1 MERVTIISRV
11 ARRELDALVS
21 GRLMLLLSVVL
32 PLFAMALFTAMFRQG
47 VPENLPVAVSDLDR
61 TGLSRSIT
69 RMVEATPAMRVVPVE
84 GVAEG
89 RRALLSGKAYGLLLL
104 PEHMERDAL
113 AGRAPVSRFYINN
126 QVMLPAGVV
135 KRAMMNVYATL
146 SAGVKLNVSRAQGV
160 PDVRARERAAGI
172 HVASRTLF
180 NPNLDYRWYLHSAI
194 CLFLLKIFIMCS
206 TVWSV
211 GGEIKRGRVPMWVE
225 AAQGRIQL
233 ALLGKL
239 APLTL
244 WFTLLTW
251 AMLAL
256 LFGVMEMPIPERVV
270 ALMGGSFL
278 FVLAC
283 QAVALFLVAFT
294 GELTKAVSLTSFYAG
309 SAFVFAGVTFPAT
322 AMPLAARIWHHLL
335 PLTYMVQLM
344 NEQALKG
351 LTSEESLG
359 AMVALLV
366 IALVCGG
373 AAWMKLY
380 SKLGSI
386 DSELRAAGGV
396 V

>member
-1 MERVTIISRV
+1 MDSMNIFLRVG
-11 ARRELDALVS
+11 RRELDAMVS

-47 VPENLPVAVSDLDR
+47 VPENLPVAVCDMDR

-69 RMVEATPAMRVVPVE
+69 RMVESTPAMGVVPVDDL
-84 GVAEG
+84 AEG
-89 RRALLSGKAYGLLLL
+89 RKAVLAGNAYGLLVL
-104 PEHMERDAL
+104 PEHMEREVL

-126 QVMLPAGVV
+126 QIMLPAGVI
-135 KRAMMNVYATL
+135 KRAMMKVYA
-146 SAGVKLNVSRAQGV
+146 SVSVGVKLSVSRAQGV

-172 HVASRTLF
+172 HIASRTLF
-180 NPNLDYRWYLHSAI
+180 NPNLDYRWYLHAAI
-194 CLFLLKIFIMCS
+194 CPFLLKIFIMCS
-206 TVWSV
+206 TAWSV
-211 GGEIKRGRVPMWVE
+211 GGEIKRGRVPMWVD
-225 AAQGRIQL
+225 AARGRVHL

-244 WFTLLTW
+244 WFTLLAW

-256 LFGVMEMPIPERVV
+256 LFGFMEMPIPERVV

-278 FVLAC
+278 FVVAC

-309 SAFVFAGVTFPAT
+309 SAFVFAGVTFPSS
-322 AMPLAARIWHHLL
+322 AMPLAARVWHNLL
-335 PLTYMVQLM
+335 PLSYMVQLI

-351 LTSEESLG
+351 LAPEESLG
-359 AMVALLV
+359 ALGALLA

-373 AAWMKLY
+373 AAWVKLY
-380 SKLGSI
+380 GRVGRI
-386 DSELRAAGGV
+386 NSESMAAGGAV
-396 V
+396 